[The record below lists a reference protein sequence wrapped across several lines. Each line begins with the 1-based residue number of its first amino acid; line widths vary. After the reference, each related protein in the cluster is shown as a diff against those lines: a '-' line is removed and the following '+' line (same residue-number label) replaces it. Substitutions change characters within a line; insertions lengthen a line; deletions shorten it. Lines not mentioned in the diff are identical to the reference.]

1 MEDMERY
8 GDYNEVDE
16 APGGKNNI
24 VVLLLKLSLLLV
36 CVLVVGVLG
45 FRVFLFNTYPDSA
58 KNIYFTDNLKEYYF
72 EHGEINAQTQK
83 LRSPYDDADAGN
95 FFCDNLIVIREAGS
109 LQVSVRFN
117 TSAIENIERELSLS
131 GLSADDADL
140 LTFRLYRNGESER
153 EEDHLIGTLAY
164 KELSSKMMYRYYK
177 LAFEDVDFGEGEDKI
192 EWIRL
197 EIFVK
202 GQEGDK
208 PFAMIPI
215 YEDNADFSYFT
226 EYKIKEEMLPK

>member
-16 APGGKNNI
+16 APGGKKNI
-24 VVLLLKLSLLLV
+24 IVLLLKLSVLFV
-36 CVLVVGVLG
+36 CAMVVGVLG
-45 FRVFLFNTYPDSA
+45 FRVFLFNTYPDNV
-58 KNIYFTDNLKEYYF
+58 KNIRFTDGLKAYYS
-72 EHGEINAQTQK
+72 EHGEIHALTQK

-95 FFCDNLIVIREAGS
+95 FFCDNLIVVREAGA

-117 TSAIENIERELSLS
+117 TSAIENIERELALE

-140 LTFRLYRNGESER
+140 LTFRLYKNGESEN
-153 EEDHLIGTLAY
+153 EEEHLIGTLTY

-177 LAFEDVDFGEGEDKI
+177 LAFEDVDFGEGADKI

-226 EYKIKEEMLPK
+226 EYKISKEMLPK